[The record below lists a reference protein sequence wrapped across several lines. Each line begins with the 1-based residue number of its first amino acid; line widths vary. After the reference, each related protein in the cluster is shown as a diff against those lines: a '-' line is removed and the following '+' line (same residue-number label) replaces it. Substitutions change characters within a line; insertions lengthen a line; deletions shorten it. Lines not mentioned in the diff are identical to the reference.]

1 VGEMKWRMMQ
11 EPDKKDL
18 GFHAKEFELYPVGV
32 REASRNPELE
42 NHLIRSVLRASR

>member
-1 VGEMKWRMMQ
+1 MGEMKWRMMQ
-11 EPDKKDL
+11 EPDMKDL

-42 NHLIRSVLRASR
+42 NHLKTCQN

>member
-1 VGEMKWRMMQ
+1 MMQ